1 VILPYLHYDVF
12 TGQALAGNQLAVFPD
27 GRDLDSETMQRVAR
41 EMNFSESTFVL
52 PAERN
57 DTDAR
62 MRIFT
67 PSVEMPMA
75 GHPTIGSTFA
85 LAQAGVIAP
94 RLERFVFGLNVGP
107 VAVDLEW
114 SDAQLRFAWMTQG
127 MPEFGASADR
137 APVAP
142 ALGLGVDDVRSELP
156 VQQVSCGVPYLIV
169 PLRDQA
175 AVDRAATDHG
185 ALRRLQQA
193 TGVDLPLYLFA
204 QADPGSPIPDPARVF
219 SCRMFAPGLGVLEDP
234 GTGSAAGPLG
244 AYLVHH
250 GVVGSDGPWRIVIEQ
265 GVVMGRPSRIEV
277 VVTGRSEAMMVKVGG
292 EAVLVGRGELFL

>member
-1 VILPYLHYDVF
+1 
-12 TGQALAGNQLAVFPD
+12 
-27 GRDLDSETMQRVAR
+27 MQRVAR

-114 SDAQLRFAWMTQG
+114 SDAQLRFVWMTQG
-127 MPEFGASADR
+127 VPEFGASADR
-137 APVAP
+137 APVAH
-142 ALGLGVDDVRSELP
+142 ALGLDVDDVRSELP

-169 PLRDQA
+169 PLRDHA

-204 QADPGSPIPDPARVF
+204 PSVTGSRIRDPGSPIADPARVF

-244 AYLVHH
+244 AYLVSH
-250 GVVGSDGPWRIVIEQ
+250 GVVGSDGPWRIAIEQ

-277 VVTGRSEAMMVKVGG
+277 VISGPSEAMMVKVGG